1 MERKFEEIRWGLWEQ
16 LQKAIEGLLEAAL
29 DPSEGVEHVGKPEG
43 RGLEM
48 REKFTAEDYHK
59 PSDKVKPYWDLR
71 GAVEDLQLLG
81 EVG

>member
-1 MERKFEEIRWGLWEQ
+1 LWEQ

-29 DPSEGVEHVGKPEG
+29 DPSEGVDYVGKPEG
-43 RGLEM
+43 WRLEM

-59 PSDKVKPYWDLR
+59 PSDKVKPYWDMR
-71 GAVEDLQLLG
+71 GALEDLQLLG